1 MGEAT
6 LWAYKPW
13 ALSFELWSTNLFL
26 QAPKYSHKK
35 SKNGHNASIWYV
47 LHAGCF
53 YYAKPTDKRP
63 VGMPEENGTTCG
75 KGKES
80 DPTDV
85 SVNTSA
91 NASVDTL
98 LTRRPTHYRPGQPRW
113 ISLLPFFINFP
124 NSLQKWKEVLHWPSL
139 SKVEWQILVG
149 PVWPK

>member
-85 SVNTSA
+85 FVNTSA
-91 NASVDTL
+91 NASVDTP
-98 LTRRPTHYRPGQPRW
+98 PTHYWHVGRHTTDRANQDE
-113 ISLLPFFINFP
+113 SVSYHFLLIFQIPYRSEKKYCTDP
-124 NSLQKWKEVLHWPSL
+124 VCQK
-139 SKVEWQILVG
+139 
-149 PVWPK
+149 